1 MSRYKVDAID
11 AQHYAVIVGWDNP
24 IQTFF
29 AQVWDLTQ
37 EEKEDEACVFWVGA
51 HAGSVPTVT
60 ALAQAISAYAVLPVD
75 MATQLE
81 RDQVESEPPTPLQQW
96 VRSRL
101 TGPARASSH
110 G

>member
-11 AQHYAVIVGWDNP
+11 TQHYAVIVGWDNP

-29 AQVWDLTQ
+29 AQVWDLAK
-37 EEKEDEACVFWVGA
+37 EEKDDEACVFWVGT

-60 ALAQAISAYAVLPVD
+60 ALAQAISAYAVLPAD
-75 MATQLE
+75 IATQLE
-81 RDQVESEPPTPLQQW
+81 RDQASSASPTPLQQW

-101 TGPARASSH
+101 ARPVDASSH
-110 G
+110 M